1 MPKLLN
7 TFNRS
12 TNLVTML
19 YRLAKLRWPNMPK
32 PLQRRTLAMNGG
44 AAQLLKI
51 TEKFSV
57 KHMEAVR

>member
-1 MPKLLN
+1 
-7 TFNRS
+7 
-12 TNLVTML
+12 
-19 YRLAKLRWPNMPK
+19 MPK